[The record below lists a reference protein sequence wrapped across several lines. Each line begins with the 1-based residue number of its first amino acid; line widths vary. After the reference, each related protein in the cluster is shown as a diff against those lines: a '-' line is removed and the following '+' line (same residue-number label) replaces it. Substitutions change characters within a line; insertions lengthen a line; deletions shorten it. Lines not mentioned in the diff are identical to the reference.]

1 MKKIYLIAMMAVMSL
16 AVSAQQT
23 LQLSTYNGTKL
34 EKFNGTECQVTANR
48 YVFHGWNTLSL
59 PFALTENELNEIF
72 GADCRLERLVGVES
86 NGRGLVLNFQDCK
99 AEGVDANVPYILYFT
114 GENSNKKISKQ
125 ALITDAP
132 AQLTFVVDGTGETVS
147 MVGAQKHLD
156 GAGFYGI
163 LAKDNAEALFTA
175 VPENSGGFY
184 ATRCYVKVSSGTDAL
199 LRTNHLAAGEL
210 SSISAVAS
218 SKEKVDV
225 YTLSGVKVATN
236 VRASEINKMQP
247 GVYVVNG
254 QKVLVK

>member
-184 ATRCYVKVSSGTDAL
+184 ATRCYVKVGSGNSVSL
-199 LRTNHLAAGEL
+199 STNHLAAGEATA
-210 SSISAVAS
+210 INGIANT
-218 SKEKVDV
+218 SKRADV
-225 YTLSGVKVATN
+225 YNLSGVKVASKAN
-236 VRASEINKMQP
+236 LSQLKP
-247 GVYVVNG
+247 GVYVVDG
-254 QKVLVK
+254 QKVVVK